1 MVKPKIIIQL
11 FAQLL
16 VLALLASLCACVHSR
31 QATRFINPDL
41 PADQYAVEINK
52 QHKALKIEKDTAKK
66 ATICYNLALLYLSYR
81 NPNNNYPNAQKYLIK
96 AGDLDKTIAENYEVK
111 NVLHMLNAM
120 NRISFNK
127 DTDLQRLNKML
138 KSSNDAAS
146 KLKRKYEK
154 CIKDNKK
161 CVEDN
166 IRLIKENVD
175 LKLSIERLKKLD
187 LEIEEKRKR
196 FK

>member
-1 MVKPKIIIQL
+1 MQL
-11 FAQLL
+11 LTRLL
-16 VLALLASLCACVHSR
+16 VLALFLTMCACVHGR
-31 QATRFINPDL
+31 QTTRFINPDL

-52 QHKALKIEKDTAKK
+52 QHKALKIEKDTAKQ
-66 ATICYNLALLYLSYR
+66 ATIYYNLALLYLSHQ

-96 AGDLDKTIAENYEVK
+96 AGALDKTIAEKYEVK
-111 NVLHMLNAM
+111 NVLNMLDAM

-127 DTDLQRLNKML
+127 DSDRQRLNKML

-146 KLKRKYEK
+146 ELKRKYDK
-154 CIKDNKK
+154 CI
-161 CVEDN
+161 EDN

-187 LEIEEKRKR
+187 LEIEEKRKT